1 VPQEPLITSLLDTD
15 LYKLTMMQA
24 FYHAPEFSGVEAEW
38 KFNCRNR
45 TGNGTDLTRILSEIV
60 RQLDLVCTLRFE
72 EDELAY
78 LATLPF
84 FKKDFLEYLRTFQL
98 EREHIYARPLADG
111 DIDLR
116 FRGPIVAICLFEI
129 YALAIISEL
138 NTFQLEFG
146 FDTDLAHQRLAN
158 KLRMLTDHSD
168 LAGVR
173 IADFSTRRRA
183 SKAWQYEMV
192 EIFRDTAPQHLAGT
206 SNLYLAWK
214 LELTPI
220 GTMAHEWLQAWQ
232 GVVDLAEAQRAAL
245 NGWVREYHGSLGI
258 ALTDNYS
265 MDAFCRDFSPALARS
280 FSGLRH
286 DSGDPF
292 SWGEQAIELYSRSSI
307 DPLSRTLI
315 FSDSLDFP
323 RMIKIY
329 EHFRGRVQMSFGI
342 GTNLG
347 NDVGIKVL
355 NIIIKIVR
363 VNGQPVAKVSDE
375 PGKSMCEDENY
386 LREVAKTYGI
396 TLEIGDRDTLC
407 HRTPNYQSG

>member
-1 VPQEPLITSLLDTD
+1 MPQEPLITSLLDTD

-38 KFNCRNR
+38 KFNCRNL
-45 TGNGTDLTRILSEIV
+45 TGNGTDLTRILPEIV
-60 RQLDLVCTLRFE
+60 SQLELVCTLRFE

-138 NTFQLEFG
+138 NTFHLQFG
-146 FDTDLAHQRLAN
+146 FDTELARQRLAN
-158 KLRMLTDHSD
+158 KLRMLTDRSE

-232 GVVDLAEAQRAAL
+232 GVVDLAEAQRSAL

-292 SWGEQAIELYSRSSI
+292 SWGEQAIELYGRSGI

-323 RMIKIY
+323 GVIKIY

-347 NDVGIKVL
+347 NDVGLKAL
-355 NIIIKIVR
+355 NIIIKLVR

-396 TLEIGDRDTLC
+396 TLETGDT
-407 HRTPNYQSG
+407 

>member
-1 VPQEPLITSLLDTD
+1 MPQEPLITSLLDTD

-38 KFNCRNR
+38 KFSCRNR

-98 EREHIYARPLADG
+98 ELEHIYARPLADG

-146 FDTDLAHQRLAN
+146 FDSDLARQRLAN
-158 KLRMLTDHSD
+158 KLRMLTDHND

-232 GVVDLAEAQRAAL
+232 GVVDLAEAQRSAL

-292 SWGEQAIELYSRSSI
+292 SWGEQAIKLYSRSGI

-329 EHFRGRVQMSFGI
+329 EHFRGRAQMSFGI

-347 NDVGIKVL
+347 NDVGIKAL
-355 NIIIKIVR
+355 NNIIKIVR
-363 VNGQPVAKVSDE
+363 ANGQPVAKVSDE
-375 PGKSMCEDENY
+375 PGKSMCEDANY

-396 TLEIGDRDTLC
+396 TLEIGDT
-407 HRTPNYQSG
+407 

>member
-1 VPQEPLITSLLDTD
+1 MPQEPLITSLLDTD

-78 LATLPF
+78 LTTLPF

-98 EREHIYARPLADG
+98 ELEHIYARPLADG

-138 NTFQLEFG
+138 NTFQLQFG
-146 FDTDLAHQRLAN
+146 FDTELARQRLAN
-158 KLRMLTDHSD
+158 KLRMLTDRSE

-192 EIFRDTAPQHLAGT
+192 EIFRETALQHLAGT

-232 GVVDLAEAQRAAL
+232 GVVDLAEAQRSAL

-265 MDAFCRDFSPALARS
+265 MDAFCRDFSPALAMS

-292 SWGEQAIELYSRSSI
+292 SWGEQAIELYSRCGI

-329 EHFRGRVQMSFGI
+329 EHFRGRAQMSFGI

-347 NDVGIKVL
+347 NDVGIKAL
-355 NIIIKIVR
+355 NNIIKIVR
-363 VNGQPVAKVSDE
+363 ANGQPVAKVSDE
-375 PGKSMCEDENY
+375 PGKSMCEDANY

-396 TLEIGDRDTLC
+396 TLEIGDT
-407 HRTPNYQSG
+407 

>member
-1 VPQEPLITSLLDTD
+1 MTPEDPVPQEPLITSLLDTD

-45 TGNGTDLTRILSEIV
+45 TGNGTDLTRILPEIV

-98 EREHIYARPLADG
+98 EREHVYARPLAEG

-146 FDTDLAHQRLAN
+146 FDTDFARQRLAN

-192 EIFRDTAPQHLAGT
+192 KIFRDTAPQHLAGT
-206 SNLYLAWK
+206 SNIYLAWK
-214 LELTPI
+214 LDLTPI

-232 GVVDLAEAQRAAL
+232 GVVDLADAQRAAL

-258 ALTDNYS
+258 ALTDTYS
-265 MDAFCRDFSPALARS
+265 MNAFCRDFSPALARS

-292 SWGEQAIELYSRSSI
+292 NWGEQAIELYGRSGI

-323 RMIKIY
+323 GVIKIY

-347 NDVGIKVL
+347 NDVGIKTL

-396 TLEIGDRDTLC
+396 TLEIVDT
-407 HRTPNYQSG
+407 

>member
-1 VPQEPLITSLLDTD
+1 MPQEPLITSLLDTD

-45 TGNGTDLTRILSEIV
+45 TGNGTDLTRILPEIV
-60 RQLDLVCTLRFE
+60 RQLELVCTLRFE

-138 NTFQLEFG
+138 NTFHLQSG
-146 FDTDLAHQRLAN
+146 FDTELARQRLAN
-158 KLRMLTDHSD
+158 KLRMLTDRSE

-192 EIFRDTAPQHLAGT
+192 EIFRDTALQHLAGT

-232 GVVDLAEAQRAAL
+232 GVVDLAEAQRSAL

-265 MDAFCRDFSPALARS
+265 MNAFCRDFSPALARS

-292 SWGEQAIELYSRSSI
+292 SWGEQAIELYGRSGI
-307 DPLSRTLI
+307 DPLPRTLI

-323 RMIKIY
+323 RVIKIY

-347 NDVGIKVL
+347 NDVGLKAL

-396 TLEIGDRDTLC
+396 TLEIGDT
-407 HRTPNYQSG
+407 

>member
-1 VPQEPLITSLLDTD
+1 MPPEAPVPQEPLITSLLDTD

-24 FYHAPEFSGVEAEW
+24 FYHAPEFSGVVAEW

-98 EREHIYARPLADG
+98 EREHVYARPLAEG

-146 FDTDLAHQRLAN
+146 FDTDFARQRLAN

-192 EIFRDTAPQHLAGT
+192 EIFRDTARQHLAGT

-232 GVVDLAEAQRAAL
+232 GVVDLADAQRAAL

-292 SWGEQAIELYSRSSI
+292 NWGEQAIELYSRSGI

-347 NDVGIKVL
+347 NDVGIKAL
-355 NIIIKIVR
+355 NIIIKLVR

-396 TLEIGDRDTLC
+396 TLSGEAGGD
-407 HRTPNYQSG
+407 

>member
-1 VPQEPLITSLLDTD
+1 MPQEPLITSLLDTD

-98 EREHIYARPLADG
+98 ELEHIYARPLADG

-146 FDTDLAHQRLAN
+146 FDSDLARQRLAN
-158 KLRMLTDHSD
+158 KLRMLTDHND

-232 GVVDLAEAQRAAL
+232 GVVDLAEAQRSAL

-292 SWGEQAIELYSRSSI
+292 SWGEQAIKLYSRSGI

-329 EHFRGRVQMSFGI
+329 EHFRGRAQMSFGI

-347 NDVGIKVL
+347 NDVGIKAL
-355 NIIIKIVR
+355 NNIIKIVR
-363 VNGQPVAKVSDE
+363 ANGQPVAKVSDE
-375 PGKSMCEDENY
+375 PGKSMCEDANY

-396 TLEIGDRDTLC
+396 TLEIGDT
-407 HRTPNYQSG
+407 

>member
-1 VPQEPLITSLLDTD
+1 MTPEAPVPQEPLITSLLDTD

-98 EREHIYARPLADG
+98 ELEHIYARPLADG

-146 FDTDLAHQRLAN
+146 FDSDLARQRLAN
-158 KLRMLTDHSD
+158 KLRMLTDHND

-232 GVVDLAEAQRAAL
+232 GVVDLAEAQRSAL

-292 SWGEQAIELYSRSSI
+292 SWGEQAIKLYSRSGI

-329 EHFRGRVQMSFGI
+329 EHFRGRAQMSFGI

-347 NDVGIKVL
+347 NDVGIKAL
-355 NIIIKIVR
+355 NNIIKIVR
-363 VNGQPVAKVSDE
+363 ANGQPVAKVSDE
-375 PGKSMCEDENY
+375 PGKSMCEDANY

-396 TLEIGDRDTLC
+396 TLEIGDT
-407 HRTPNYQSG
+407 

>member
-1 VPQEPLITSLLDTD
+1 MPQEPLITSLLDTD

-45 TGNGTDLTRILSEIV
+45 TGNGTDLTRILPEIV

-72 EDELAY
+72 KDELAY
-78 LATLPF
+78 LATLSF
-84 FKKDFLEYLRTFQL
+84 FKKNYLEYLRTFQL
-98 EREHIYARPLADG
+98 DREHIYARPLADG

-138 NTFQLEFG
+138 STFQLEPG
-146 FDTDLAHQRLAN
+146 FDPELARQRLAN
-158 KLRMLTDHSD
+158 KLRMLTDRSD
-168 LAGVR
+168 RTGVR

-232 GVVDLAEAQRAAL
+232 GVVELAEAQRAAL

-292 SWGEQAIELYSRSSI
+292 SWGEQAIELYGRSGI

-323 RMIKIY
+323 GVIKIY

-347 NDVGIKVL
+347 NDVGLKAL

-396 TLEIGDRDTLC
+396 TLEIGDR
-407 HRTPNYQSG
+407 

>member
-1 VPQEPLITSLLDTD
+1 MPQEPLITSLLDTD

-45 TGNGTDLTRILSEIV
+45 TGNGTDLTRILPEIV
-60 RQLDLVCTLRFE
+60 RQLELVCTLRFE

-138 NTFQLEFG
+138 NTFHLQFG
-146 FDTDLAHQRLAN
+146 FDTELARQRLAN
-158 KLRMLTDHSD
+158 KLRMLTDRSE

-232 GVVDLAEAQRAAL
+232 GVVDLAEAQRSAL

-292 SWGEQAIELYSRSSI
+292 SWGEQAIELYGRSGI
-307 DPLSRTLI
+307 NPLSRTLI

-323 RMIKIY
+323 GVIKIY

-347 NDVGIKVL
+347 NDVGLKAL
-355 NIIIKIVR
+355 NIVIKLVR

-396 TLEIGDRDTLC
+396 TLEIGDR
-407 HRTPNYQSG
+407 

>member
-1 VPQEPLITSLLDTD
+1 MPPEAPVPQEPLITSLLDTD

-45 TGNGTDLTRILSEIV
+45 TGNGTDLTRILPEIV
-60 RQLDLVCTLRFE
+60 RQLELVCTLRFE

-138 NTFQLEFG
+138 NTFHLQFG
-146 FDTDLAHQRLAN
+146 FDTELARQRLAN
-158 KLRMLTDHSD
+158 KLRMLTDRSE

-192 EIFRDTAPQHLAGT
+192 EIFRDTALQHLAGT

-232 GVVDLAEAQRAAL
+232 GVVELAEAQRSAL

-292 SWGEQAIELYSRSSI
+292 SWGEQAIELYGRSGI

-323 RMIKIY
+323 GVIKIY

-347 NDVGIKVL
+347 NDVGLKAL
-355 NIIIKIVR
+355 NIIIKLVR

-396 TLEIGDRDTLC
+396 TLEIGDR
-407 HRTPNYQSG
+407 

>member
-1 VPQEPLITSLLDTD
+1 MTPEAPVPQEPLITSLLDTD

-98 EREHIYARPLADG
+98 ELEHIYARPLADG

-146 FDTDLAHQRLAN
+146 FDSDLARQRLAN
-158 KLRMLTDHSD
+158 KLRMLTDHND

-232 GVVDLAEAQRAAL
+232 GVVDLAEAQRSAL
-245 NGWVREYHGSLGI
+245 KGWVREYHGSLGI

-292 SWGEQAIELYSRSSI
+292 SWGEQAIKLYSRSGI

-329 EHFRGRVQMSFGI
+329 EHFRGRAQMSFGI

-347 NDVGIKVL
+347 NDVGIKAL
-355 NIIIKIVR
+355 NNIIKIVR
-363 VNGQPVAKVSDE
+363 ANGQPVAKVSDE
-375 PGKSMCEDENY
+375 PGKSMCEDANY

-396 TLEIGDRDTLC
+396 TLEIGDT
-407 HRTPNYQSG
+407 

>member
-1 VPQEPLITSLLDTD
+1 MPPEAPVPQEPLITSLLDTD

-45 TGNGTDLTRILSEIV
+45 TGNGTDLTRILPEIV
-60 RQLDLVCTLRFE
+60 RQLELVCTLRFE

-138 NTFQLEFG
+138 NTFQLQFG
-146 FDTDLAHQRLAN
+146 FDTELARQRLAN
-158 KLRMLTDHSD
+158 KLRMLTDRSE

-232 GVVDLAEAQRAAL
+232 GVVELAEAQRAAL

-292 SWGEQAIELYSRSSI
+292 SWGEQAIELYGRSGI

-323 RMIKIY
+323 GVIKIY

-347 NDVGIKVL
+347 NDVGLKAL
-355 NIIIKIVR
+355 NIVIKLVR

-396 TLEIGDRDTLC
+396 TLEIGDR
-407 HRTPNYQSG
+407 

>member
-1 VPQEPLITSLLDTD
+1 MTPEAPVPQEPLITSLLDTD

-146 FDTDLAHQRLAN
+146 FDTDLARQRLAN

-396 TLEIGDRDTLC
+396 TLEIGDT
-407 HRTPNYQSG
+407 QF

>member
-1 VPQEPLITSLLDTD
+1 MPQEPLITSLLDID

-45 TGNGTDLTRILSEIV
+45 TGNGTDLTRILPEIV
-60 RQLDLVCTLRFE
+60 RQLELVCTLRFE

-138 NTFQLEFG
+138 NTFHLQFG
-146 FDTDLAHQRLAN
+146 FDTELARQRLAN
-158 KLRMLTDHSD
+158 KLRMLTDRSE

-192 EIFRDTAPQHLAGT
+192 EIFRETALQHLAGT

-232 GVVDLAEAQRAAL
+232 GVVELAEAQRAAL

-292 SWGEQAIELYSRSSI
+292 SWGEQAIELYGRSGI

-323 RMIKIY
+323 GVIKIY

-347 NDVGIKVL
+347 NDVGLKAL
-355 NIIIKIVR
+355 NIVIKLVR

-396 TLEIGDRDTLC
+396 TLEIGDR
-407 HRTPNYQSG
+407 

>member
-1 VPQEPLITSLLDTD
+1 MTPEAAVPQEPLITSLLDTD

-45 TGNGTDLTRILSEIV
+45 TGNGTDLTRILSEIL

-84 FKKDFLEYLRTFQL
+84 FKKDFLDYLRTFQL
-98 EREHIYARPLADG
+98 EREHIHARPLADG

-138 NTFQLEFG
+138 NTFQLESG
-146 FDTDLAHQRLAN
+146 FDTDLARQRLAN

-173 IADFSTRRRA
+173 VADFSTRRRA

-280 FSGLRH
+280 FKGLRH

-292 SWGEQAIELYSRSSI
+292 NWGEQAIELYSRSGI

-347 NDVGIKVL
+347 NDVGIKAL
-355 NIIIKIVR
+355 NIIIKLVR

-386 LREVAKTYGI
+386 LREVAKAYGI
-396 TLEIGDRDTLC
+396 TLELGDT
-407 HRTPNYQSG
+407 QF

>member
-1 VPQEPLITSLLDTD
+1 MPQEPLITSLLDTD

-38 KFNCRNR
+38 KFSCRNR

-98 EREHIYARPLADG
+98 ELEHIYARPLADG

-146 FDTDLAHQRLAN
+146 FDSDLARQRLAN
-158 KLRMLTDHSD
+158 KLRMLTDHND

-232 GVVDLAEAQRAAL
+232 GVVDLAEAQRSAL

-292 SWGEQAIELYSRSSI
+292 SWGEQAIKLYSRSCI

-329 EHFRGRVQMSFGI
+329 EHFRGRAQMSFGI

-347 NDVGIKVL
+347 NDVGIKAL
-355 NIIIKIVR
+355 NNIIKIVR
-363 VNGQPVAKVSDE
+363 ANGQPVAKVSDE
-375 PGKSMCEDENY
+375 PGKSMCEDANY

-396 TLEIGDRDTLC
+396 TLEIGDT
-407 HRTPNYQSG
+407 

>member
-1 VPQEPLITSLLDTD
+1 MPPEAPVPQEPLITSLLDTD

-45 TGNGTDLTRILSEIV
+45 TGNGTDLTRILPEIV
-60 RQLDLVCTLRFE
+60 RQLELVCTLRFE

-138 NTFQLEFG
+138 NTFHLQFG
-146 FDTDLAHQRLAN
+146 FDTELARQRLAN
-158 KLRMLTDHSD
+158 KLRMLTDRSELD
-168 LAGVR
+168 GVR

-192 EIFRDTAPQHLAGT
+192 EIFRDTALQHLAGT

-232 GVVDLAEAQRAAL
+232 GVVDLAEAQRSAL

-292 SWGEQAIELYSRSSI
+292 SWGEQAIELYGRSGI

-323 RMIKIY
+323 GVIKIY

-347 NDVGIKVL
+347 NDVGLKAL
-355 NIIIKIVR
+355 NIIIKLVR

-396 TLEIGDRDTLC
+396 TLEIGDR
-407 HRTPNYQSG
+407 

>member
-24 FYHAPEFSGVEAEW
+24 FYHAPEFSGVEADW

-146 FDTDLAHQRLAN
+146 FDTNLARQRLAN
-158 KLRMLTDHSD
+158 KLRLLTDHSD

-192 EIFRDTAPQHLAGT
+192 EIFRDTAPQHLTGT

-232 GVVDLAEAQRAAL
+232 GVVDLAEAQRSAL

-292 SWGEQAIELYSRSSI
+292 SWGEQAIELYNRSGI

-347 NDVGIKVL
+347 NDVGIKAL

-363 VNGQPVAKVSDE
+363 ANGQPVAKVSDE

-396 TLEIGDRDTLC
+396 TLEIRDT
-407 HRTPNYQSG
+407 

>member
-1 VPQEPLITSLLDTD
+1 MPQEPLITSLLDTD

-45 TGNGTDLTRILSEIV
+45 TGNGTDLTRILPEIV
-60 RQLDLVCTLRFE
+60 RQLELVCTLRFE

-138 NTFQLEFG
+138 NTFHLQFG
-146 FDTDLAHQRLAN
+146 FDTELARQRLAN
-158 KLRMLTDHSD
+158 KLRMLTDRSE

-192 EIFRDTAPQHLAGT
+192 EIFRDTALQHLAGT

-232 GVVDLAEAQRAAL
+232 GVVDLAEAQRSAL

-292 SWGEQAIELYSRSSI
+292 SWGEQAIELYGRSGI

-323 RMIKIY
+323 GVIKIY

-347 NDVGIKVL
+347 NDVGLKAL
-355 NIIIKIVR
+355 NIIIKLVR

-396 TLEIGDRDTLC
+396 TLEIGDR
-407 HRTPNYQSG
+407 

>member
-1 VPQEPLITSLLDTD
+1 MPQEPLITSLLDTD

-45 TGNGTDLTRILSEIV
+45 TGNGTDLTRILPEIV
-60 RQLDLVCTLRFE
+60 RQLELVCTLRFE

-138 NTFQLEFG
+138 NTFHLQFG
-146 FDTDLAHQRLAN
+146 FDTELARQRLAN

-192 EIFRDTAPQHLAGT
+192 EIFRETALQHLAGT

-232 GVVDLAEAQRAAL
+232 GVVDLAEAQRSAL

-292 SWGEQAIELYSRSSI
+292 SWGEQAIELYGRSGI

-323 RMIKIY
+323 GVIKIY

-347 NDVGIKVL
+347 NDVGLKAL
-355 NIIIKIVR
+355 NIIIKLVR

-396 TLEIGDRDTLC
+396 TLETGDT
-407 HRTPNYQSG
+407 

>member
-1 VPQEPLITSLLDTD
+1 MPPEAPVPQEPLITSLLDTD

-45 TGNGTDLTRILSEIV
+45 TGNGTDLTRILPEIV

-98 EREHIYARPLADG
+98 KREHIYARPLADG

-138 NTFQLEFG
+138 NTFQLQFG
-146 FDTDLAHQRLAN
+146 FDTELARQRLAN
-158 KLRMLTDHSD
+158 KLRMLTDRSE

-232 GVVDLAEAQRAAL
+232 GVVELAEAQRAAL

-292 SWGEQAIELYSRSSI
+292 SWGEQAIELYGRSGI

-323 RMIKIY
+323 GVIKIY

-347 NDVGIKVL
+347 NDVGLKAL
-355 NIIIKIVR
+355 NIVIKLVR

-386 LREVAKTYGI
+386 LRKVAKTYGI
-396 TLEIGDRDTLC
+396 TLEIGDR
-407 HRTPNYQSG
+407 

>member
-1 VPQEPLITSLLDTD
+1 MPQEPLITSLLDTD

-78 LATLPF
+78 LTTLPF

-98 EREHIYARPLADG
+98 ELEHIYARPLADG

-146 FDTDLAHQRLAN
+146 FDSDLARQRLAN
-158 KLRMLTDHSD
+158 KLRMLTDHND

-232 GVVDLAEAQRAAL
+232 GVVDLAEAQRSAL

-292 SWGEQAIELYSRSSI
+292 SWGEQAIELYSRCGI

-329 EHFRGRVQMSFGI
+329 EHFRGRAQMSFGI

-347 NDVGIKVL
+347 NDVGIKAL
-355 NIIIKIVR
+355 NNIIKIVR
-363 VNGQPVAKVSDE
+363 ANGQPVAKVSDE
-375 PGKSMCEDENY
+375 PGKSMCEDANY

-396 TLEIGDRDTLC
+396 TLEIGDT
-407 HRTPNYQSG
+407 